1 MRRVRWF
8 AVVVVAAFLFPRR
21 HDAHADRPPTPPP
34 PVVISAPRAD
44 VFAAMTTVEGIVATD
59 GGAAIVDLRTG
70 GTIRRHP
77 DREARPD
84 AAGWTTQ
91 RVLAVVAPRLLV
103 VEGPAADETTVVELD
118 ALDAVRTRL
127 RFEHVRPA
135 GATGPDEGD
144 HALVSRLRRRF
155 PDRPDPVLA
164 VATPWAG
171 AWRAAPGAEA
181 SEARLSIEVTATTVV
196 VRLDGTAFDGRWGL
210 TLDPTS
216 ARWSCVALD
225 GPPVAWSLAADGAAL
240 WFGDD
245 HADDPTDLG
254 LVPDDDGGLRLEV
267 VEGCLGAPPVRF
279 VRVAAAK

>member
-1 MRRVRWF
+1 MRRVRRF
-8 AVVVVAAFLFPRR
+8 AVVVVAALLLAQR

-70 GTIRRHP
+70 GTIRRHR

-144 HALVSRLRRRF
+144 QALVSRLRRRF
-155 PDRPDPVLA
+155 PDRPDPLLA

-171 AWRAAPGAEA
+171 AWRAAPGSDA
-181 SEARLSIEVTATTVV
+181 SEARLAIEITATTVV
-196 VRLDGTAFDGRWGL
+196 VRLEGTAFDGHWGF
-210 TLDPTS
+210 TRDPVT
-216 ARWSCVALD
+216 ARWAGVALD
-225 GPPVAWSLAADGAAL
+225 GPPVAWRVEADAGGL
-240 WFGDD
+240 RFGDD
-245 HADDPTDLG
+245 HADIPTDLG
-254 LVPDDDGGLRLEV
+254 LVPDDDGGLRLEG
-267 VEGCLGAPPVRF
+267 VEGCLGVPPVRF